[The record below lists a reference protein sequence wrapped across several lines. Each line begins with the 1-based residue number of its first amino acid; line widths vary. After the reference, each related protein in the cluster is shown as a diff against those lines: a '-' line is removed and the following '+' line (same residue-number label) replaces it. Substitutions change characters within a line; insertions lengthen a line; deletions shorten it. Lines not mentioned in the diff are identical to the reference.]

1 MVSIGGSPIS
11 AALKTAMTQITGKSS
26 GDNHQALLQALGMD
40 QRGAALQGAL
50 HDLGQ
55 GNLAGYQKNL
65 FEAFTGVDPGRIGAR
80 MCASHSVPSPSACMG
95 SKLERMDLA
104 KSSKA
109 GLGAMLGGFALGG
122 PLGALIGR
130 NLSKRSKA
138 KTLERRLN
146 RDPIFRAAFE
156 AKVGGRYVPDFRND
170 GKITIA
176 RPNFGLPGLNPGIF
190 AGLGGNPIAG
200 SALSGLAKM
209 MGNAA
214 SMMQGLAAGGA
225 AAGGA
230 GGASN
235 AYNSDYG
242 SKSTFGSNAKEG
254 SFMSKLPP
262 NATFEDLVSAFMMDT
277 VKEMQEE
284 IKKEMDKMKQSN
296 ETNGGR
302 GRRGYG
308 GALGAVGGIAG
319 GALGGM
325 VGGPIGSQLGSKL
338 GGAAGQAL
346 GGGGQQGG
354 QAGDANGDSR
364 QLMFENLKNMMN
376 KLQQMMQSMSNVLNT
391 MHQGAMNS
399 IRNIRA

>member
-1 MVSIGGSPIS
+1 
-11 AALKTAMTQITGKSS
+11 MTQITGRS
-26 GDNHQALLQALGMD
+26 GGDAHQALLQALGMD
-40 QRGAALQGAL
+40 QRSAALQGAL
-50 HDLGQ
+50 KDLGQ

-65 FEAFTGVDPGRIGAR
+65 FEAFTGVDPGRIGSG
-80 MCASHSVPSPSACMG
+80 MCRAQHMASPSSCMG
-95 SKLERMDLA
+95 SRYSRMDL
-104 KSSKA
+104 KKFTKG

-130 NLSKRSKA
+130 SLSKRSKA
-138 KTLERRLN
+138 KSLERRLN
-146 RDPIFRAAFE
+146 QNPIFRAQFE
-156 AKVGGRYVPDFRND
+156 ASVGGRYVPDFRND

-176 RPNFGLPGLNPGIF
+176 RSNFGLPGLNPGIF

-200 SALSGLAKM
+200 SALSGLARM

-214 SMMQGLAAGGA
+214 NLMQSFGM
-225 AAGGA
+225 GGA
-230 GGASN
+230 GGGFGALSAAPQNGTGFSN
-235 AYNSDYG
+235 ATGQDYG
-242 SKSTFGSNAKEG
+242 TKSSFGNDAKPG
-254 SFMSKLPP
+254 SYMAKLPP
-262 NATFEDLVSAFMMDT
+262 NATFEDLVAAFMMDT

-296 ETNGGR
+296 ETQGGES

-308 GALGAVGGIAG
+308 GALGSIGGMAG
-319 GALGGM
+319 GVLGGM
-325 VGGPIGSQLGSKL
+325 VGGPVGSMVGKGLGSAV
-338 GGAAGQAL
+338 GGAL
-346 GGGGQQGG
+346 GGGGQGQG
-354 QAGDANGDSR
+354 AGGNSTTDKSDSR